1 MDGKNYRKYSSVAK
15 LLQSINPL
23 ITVKIF
29 DAYVLNVGL
38 KPGGTLLAYTGLE
51 KTIIALGTSSSQILQ
66 VIVYSLNDLDGRQ
79 VAWSLA
85 HWPSGNKKWST

>member
-1 MDGKNYRKYSSVAK
+1 MDGKNYRKYTSVVK

-29 DAYVLNVGL
+29 NAYVLNVGL

-51 KTIIALGTSSSQILQ
+51 KTIIEFHLALGTSSSQILQ
-66 VIVYSLNDLDGRQ
+66 VLVCSLNDLDGRQ
-79 VAWSLA
+79 DS
-85 HWPSGNKKWST
+85 